1 MRYNAF
7 LVLAQRSFV
16 NKRGVATLISL
27 MFVVLAILFSTVF
40 FGFLNSSLD
49 GQKQEYALVQKNL
62 LYLDSL
68 AMLKNSKQILGNS
81 FSPAEYIARFDGLA
95 IASKDTNITIRLG
108 SAHSKINFNNYREA
122 NQTNAEFDKFLKNL
136 LVRYNVADANYLLK
150 LIENSKSDDTNA
162 SKPVEKISLHDI
174 DYKNGYFCGYEHF
187 TKLLNFYQK
196 TTKDL
201 AARSV
206 PWQELFIFAPRGVGD
221 FIDCETVAPA
231 LSLELLRQYQI
242 NASECKEV
250 EPKYFKIKG
259 GSSKESYYIL
269 VDIAFDIN
277 GAKERI
283 KYYYDLK
290 SERVHII
297 E

>member
-1 MRYNAF
+1 M
-7 LVLAQRSFV
+7 
-16 NKRGVATLISL
+16 NKKGVATLISL

-68 AMLKNSKQILGNS
+68 AMLKNSKQILGDS
-81 FSPAEYIARFDGLA
+81 FSPAEYIARFDGLS
-95 IASKDTNITIRLG
+95 IASKDTNITIRLS

-136 LVRYNVADANYLLK
+136 LASYNVANADYFLK
-150 LIENSKSDDTNA
+150 LLDNSKSDDTNI
-162 SKPVEKISLHDI
+162 SKPLEKISLHDI

-187 TKLLNFYQK
+187 AKLLSFYQK

-206 PWQELFIFAPRGVGD
+206 PWRELFIFAPRGVGD
-221 FIDCETVAPA
+221 YIDCETVTPVLA
-231 LSLELLRQYQI
+231 LELSKQYQVS
-242 NASECKEV
+242 AGDCKAKQSV
-250 EPKYFKIKG
+250 FFKIKKG
-259 GSSKESYYIL
+259 DSKESYYIL

-277 GAKERI
+277 GAKESI

-290 SERVHII
+290 SERVHVI